1 MKNGL
6 RPSLPVLLAVLALS
20 PAAVA
25 ASPRLPSRAT
35 KHGGQTAAHLDRSFG
50 NAGRVTLPTPTEGA
64 QSAVLM
70 HDDGLVLNSGKSLMR
85 LTPRG
90 QLDAAFGEGGT
101 VTPSAPPGRN
111 FEIAGLA
118 VDAHDRILVAGTVVG
133 PAEDPPPPFGNGNTE
148 LPKAARVVRYLPNG
162 VLDPTF
168 GSEGVVE
175 TDFGLP
181 APRNRTGEQ
190 ILPKPWVVVTGVAV
204 DAEDRVVLTGGASV
218 GLEYSCFHDWSFNTL
233 TYAAFAVRLTEAGT
247 LDTGFGSA
255 GVFGGHSTSENPLHA
270 EVSANPMIRPGG
282 EVVYSSG
289 RGPCP
294 NKEGSDGLA
303 EISADGEARASF
315 GTGGAFKQP
324 YYAAAVDP
332 AGSITT
338 LGLAGTW
345 YFSKEP
351 ARILVTRLH
360 PNGRPDRSYG
370 NRGHAV
376 TVTPGGPDGDL
387 YTLATD
393 ASGRTLLGGTMV
405 SAKLSPGPTP
415 QAKKRHRRLFVLVR
429 LDRRG
434 RLDRAFG
441 PRGRI
446 ATRFGDLAVWE
457 SSLLLDSKGR
467 AVMVGTYKGPGQG
480 LVVAR
485 YMIDNRGL

>member
-1 MKNGL
+1 MKNGAL
-6 RPSLPVLLAVLALS
+6 RLGLPVLLAVLALS

-35 KHGGQTAAHLDRSFG
+35 KHGGQTAAHLDISFG
-50 NAGRVTLPTPTEGA
+50 NAGRVVLPTPTKGA
-64 QSAVLM
+64 QLAALM
-70 HDDGLVLNSGKSLMR
+70 HDDGLVLSSGQSLMR
-85 LTPRG
+85 LTPSG

-118 VDAHDRILVAGTVVG
+118 VDSHDRILVAGTVEG
-133 PAEDPPPPFGNGNTE
+133 PAEDPPPLSSFGVENAGP
-148 LPKAARVVRYLPNG
+148 PKTARVMRYLPNG

-181 APRNRTGEQ
+181 APRIATGEQ

-204 DAEDRVVLTGGASV
+204 DAEDGVVLTGAASV

-270 EVSANPMIRPGG
+270 EVSIDPMIRPGG

-315 GTGGAFKQP
+315 GTGGAFKQSF
-324 YYAAAVDP
+324 YAAAVDP

-351 ARILVTRLH
+351 ARILVTRFH
-360 PNGRPDRSYG
+360 PNGRLDRS
-370 NRGHAV
+370 
-376 TVTPGGPDGDL
+376 
-387 YTLATD
+387 
-393 ASGRTLLGGTMV
+393 
-405 SAKLSPGPTP
+405 
-415 QAKKRHRRLFVLVR
+415 
-429 LDRRG
+429 
-434 RLDRAFG
+434 
-441 PRGRI
+441 
-446 ATRFGDLAVWE
+446 
-457 SSLLLDSKGR
+457 
-467 AVMVGTYKGPGQG
+467 
-480 LVVAR
+480 
-485 YMIDNRGL
+485 